1 MIVKKQQTKMDIF
14 ISWLKKNGAKFPHL
28 YVEKYKKNERGVKT
42 KKTLE
47 SNKNIIRIP
56 KKIIIYSDMGKQTA
70 WGMQLQKHDENVS
83 NPDIIYL
90 LLFMVNNLDDEKG
103 FYYPYYQTLPQDLSH
118 LPVFWRE
125 TDLKYLTGSYIQEVI
140 SERKKEFMKDYKIL
154 CRACEN
160 FSTICSMKK
169 FMWTRSII
177 GSRNFGIFV
186 NNIKQSAMVPFAD
199 MLNHS
204 PDVNTKWYYN
214 SKKNAFL
221 LDSTKSIKEGGEIT
235 DTYGIKC
242 NSKYLLYYGFT
253 LHDNSKY
260 RNRVQMKISQQSN
273 RGVLY
278 KEKSKFIQD
287 AFTCYINGDF
297 GNGEFSSLMRF
308 LRISNSNTEELNNIS
323 SHVNIARTPF
333 NRRNEIA
340 TLMHLASYAK
350 KRLKTYKKTIAANK
364 KELAKHLP
372 YSNAAFAIKLVI
384 GEKLILKSILMFCKT
399 SLDVLLFHRRISPRK
414 LKNNMEGYILL
425 LKQLK

>member
-1 MIVKKQQTKMDIF
+1 MIEKEQTKMDIF

-56 KKIIIYSDMGKQTA
+56 KKIFIYSDMGKQTA
-70 WGMQLQKHDENVS
+70 WGMQLQKHDEKVS

-90 LLFMVNNLDDEKG
+90 LLFMVNNLDDERG

-125 TDLKYLTGSYIQEVI
+125 TDLKHLKGSHIQEVI
-140 SERKKEFMKDYKIL
+140 RERKVEFMKDYKIL

-160 FSTICSMKK
+160 FSTMCPVKK

-186 NNIKQSAMVPFAD
+186 DNIKQSAMVPFAD

-204 PDVNTKWYYN
+204 PDVNTKWYY
-214 SKKNAFL
+214 KKNAFL
-221 LDSTKSIKEGGEIT
+221 LDSTKSIKEGSEIT

-253 LHDNSKY
+253 LHDDSKY
-260 RNRVQMKISQQSN
+260 RNRVQIKIPQQSKK
-273 RGVLY
+273 GLLY
-278 KEKSKFIQD
+278 KEKSKLIRD
-287 AFTCYINGDF
+287 TFTCSINWDF
-297 GNGEFSSLMRF
+297 GNSEFSSLMRF
-308 LRISNSNTEELNNIS
+308 LRIANSNTEELNS

-350 KRLKTYKKTIAANK
+350 KRLKAYKKTISTSE

-384 GEKLILKSILMFCKT
+384 GEKKILKNILMFCKT
-399 SLDVLLFHRRISPRK
+399 SLDVLLFNRRVSPRK

>member
-1 MIVKKQQTKMDIF
+1 MIGKKQQTKMDTF

-47 SNKNIIRIP
+47 PNKNIIRIP
-56 KKIIIYSDMGKQTA
+56 KKIIIYSEMGKQTDL
-70 WGMQLQKHDENVS
+70 GMQLQKHDENVS

-90 LLFMVNNLDDEKG
+90 LLFIVKNLDDENG
-103 FYYPYYQTLPQDLSH
+103 FYYPYYQTLPKDLSH

-125 TDLKYLTGSYIQEVI
+125 TDLKHLKGSYIREVI
-140 SERKKEFMKDYKIL
+140 RERKKGFMKNYKIL

-160 FSTICSMKK
+160 FSKICSVKK

-186 NNIKQSAMVPFAD
+186 DNIKQSAMVPFAD

-204 PDVNTKWYYN
+204 ASVNTKWYY
-214 SKKNAFL
+214 KKNAFL
-221 LDSTKSIKEGGEIT
+221 LDSTKSIKVGGEIT

-253 LHDNSKY
+253 LHDNTKY
-260 RNRVQMKISQQSN
+260 RNRVQIKISQQSN

-278 KEKSKFIQD
+278 KKKNKLIQD
-287 AFTCYINGDF
+287 AFTCSIDGDF
-297 GNGEFSSLMRF
+297 GDGEFSSLMRF
-308 LRISNSNTEELNNIS
+308 LRIANSNTAEFTDIS
-323 SHVNIARTPF
+323 SHVNITRTPF

-340 TLMHLASYAK
+340 TLMHLASYVE
-350 KRLKTYKKTIAANK
+350 KRLKAYKKTIAASE
-364 KELAKHLP
+364 KEITKHLP

-384 GEKLILKSILMFCKT
+384 GEKKILKSILMFCET

-414 LKNNMEGYILL
+414 LKNNMKGYILL
-425 LKQLK
+425 LNQLK